1 MYFATGAAFTAAIN
15 ALPTSLTGTYKAFD
29 AFYYAD
35 KYMSTYSGSLS
46 PVEHFVQIGAAR
58 GNQPSASFNPAYYQ
72 STYSDLANLDAA
84 DLVFHYVKFGLNE
97 GRAGNAAL
105 ASYNWSAYLSAY
117 PDVAKYVADNLA
129 SFGGSTTNGA
139 IAHYVKFGEKQ
150 GFSVPGSANGLTIS
164 LSAGTDTRTGTSGN
178 DTFDAG
184 LTTSSLQTLN
194 SGDRL
199 DGGAGTDELFAV
211 VTGSVTPA
219 SIANIENV
227 SITAITNAATVD
239 LTNTTGLKSYTN
251 LASTVT
257 QTTTGV
263 SMSTAVTVADTTVDQ
278 TVTYVGTSGSSDA
291 ATISVRNVVNATAD
305 SLTVAGIETL
315 TLDTSGTTN
324 TLGAL
329 SSAAG
334 GAVTAGVGMTT
345 SSASTVI
352 VNASGTTVT
361 LGTLGSTVKTLDASK
376 ASASTSVTAQFSSTS
391 DLSVTGGAGNDT
403 FHLGSAAG
411 VDTVS
416 AGLGNDTVRYSQNW
430 TTADVVDG
438 GDGTDTI
445 EFVTAADAVVAS
457 APTTYK
463 TTGFETVSVTSQLA
477 NATYTAA
484 TISATATRFNITGRT
499 SASGVNE
506 STAAALTTG
515 APTIVG
521 PAGTFTVG
529 LGNASQSTNTLGALA
544 HELTVTDTG
553 LATND
558 VLTITN
564 SARVLN
570 GAQVGVYGNQ
580 NIVIGGYE
588 TVTIDT
594 GSISGTY
601 QNLGTVTITGDLA
614 SDTTLKF
621 SGANSVEAGV
631 ITATNVDASGITAA
645 GSGSTNS
652 TAAFFMVT
660 NSTARNVTGS
670 GGMDVLFGHGTLGS
684 TISGGAGNDS
694 ITGGAL
700 NDSILGGDGDD
711 SINGGA
717 GNSDLIDGG
726 AGNDTITISA
736 NANLTELDTVSG
748 GDGTAD
754 VLDFSGAAITS
765 SASTFQTITGFEVLK
780 MVPGAASTISMSDFV
795 NNQGFTRVDYGDAN
809 GNAIALNNAPLTVTN
824 IRLITGVDSVTFD
837 RLIDNTSNAVTITAR
852 GSGTATVPTLTIDDE
867 ETVTFTSFASTDDT
881 TITNAIAA
889 ADLKSLTVTG
899 AGDLISATAATS
911 TLIATVDASTSTG
924 AVTLNF
930 GNAAV
935 AITANGGAGVFT
947 FTGGAVGDI
956 ITGLSANDVLAGGL
970 GADTINGGA
979 GDDAITGGAGADVM
993 NVGSGTDTIVLGA
1006 GTSSTSYGTATGA
1019 VATSVAVTGADVITG
1034 MAAGDILTL
1043 TSSSVTAFATLNDVA
1058 ANGTMVAAAATSGTL
1073 AQNAGNLI
1081 RGSWVAGST
1090 TGSGTFVVNT
1100 AAGADT
1106 LYVYDSDA
1114 AQGAAAYQAVVL
1126 VGTAGV
1132 GGTHTVNGAVISLT
1146 LS

>member
-1 MYFATGAAFTAAIN
+1 MPISTNGTIITRLAGALYGEYLSNASFVEVSSTAPATVAANWLSNDFAGKTDAQIATTVLKNLSLNTVTGLDNWVAAQLTAAGSTAAAKGAKLVSMLNDYSQMTADATYGTSAVSFNNKVNSSLILSQTVGGAGGSFATADVVAVKPQTI
-15 ALPTSLTGTYKAFD
+15 TLT
-29 AFYYAD
+29 
-35 KYMSTYSGSLS
+35 
-46 PVEHFVQIGAAR
+46 
-58 GNQPSASFNPAYYQ
+58 
-72 STYSDLANLDAA
+72 
-84 DLVFHYVKFGLNE
+84 
-97 GRAGNAAL
+97 
-105 ASYNWSAYLSAY
+105 
-117 PDVAKYVADNLA
+117 
-129 SFGGSTTNGA
+129 
-139 IAHYVKFGEKQ
+139 
-150 GFSVPGSANGLTIS
+150 
-164 LSAGTDTRTGTSGN
+164 AGTDVRAGGSGN

-184 LTTSSLQTLN
+184 LSISSLQTLN

-199 DGGAGTDELFAV
+199 DGGEGTDELFAV
-211 VTGSVTPA
+211 VTGTVTPA
-219 SIANIENV
+219 SIASIENV
-227 SITAITNAATVD
+227 SVTAITNAATVD
-239 LTNTTGLKSYTN
+239 LTNATGLKSFTN

-263 SMSTAVTVADTTVDQ
+263 SMATAVTVADTTVDQ
-278 TVTYVGTSGSSDA
+278 TVTFAGTSGSSDA
-291 ATISVRNVVNATAD
+291 VTIGVRNVVNATAD

-315 TLDTSGTTN
+315 TLDVSGTTN

-329 SSAAG
+329 SSAAAG
-334 GAVTAGVGMTT
+334 VVTAGVGMTT
-345 SSASTVI
+345 TSASTVNVI
-352 VNASGTTVT
+352 GSGTTNT
-361 LGTLGSTVKTLDASK
+361 IGTLGSTVRTLDASK
-376 ASASTSVTAQFSSTS
+376 ATGSVTAQFSSSS

-416 AGLGNDTVRYSQNW
+416 GGAGNDTVRYSANW

-445 EFVTAADAVVAS
+445 EFTTAADVSGVSS

-463 TTGFETVSVTSQLA
+463 TTGFETVSVLSQLA
-477 NATYTAA
+477 NATYVPAF
-484 TISATATRFNITGRT
+484 ISSTATRFNITGRT
-499 SASGVNE
+499 AASGVNE

-515 APTIVG
+515 APTITG

-529 LGNASQSTNTLGALA
+529 LGNASQSTNALGALA
-544 HELTVTDTG
+544 HALTVNDTG
-553 LATND
+553 IATTD
-558 VLTITN
+558 VLTIAN

-588 TVTIDT
+588 TVTIET
-594 GSISGTY
+594 GSVAGTY
-601 QNLGTVTITGDLA
+601 QNLGTVAITGDLA

-621 SGANSVEAGV
+621 SGANAVEVDTIA
-631 ITATNVDASGITAA
+631 ATNVDASGITAA

-660 NSTARNVTGS
+660 GSTARNVTGS
-670 GGMDVLFGHGTLGS
+670 AGMDVLWGHGTLGS

-717 GNSDLIDGG
+717 GNSDLIEGG

-736 NANLTELDTVSG
+736 NANLTEMDTVSG

-754 VLDFSGAAITS
+754 VLEFTAAITS
-765 SASTFQTITGFEVLK
+765 SATTLQTVSGFETLK
-780 MVPGAASTISMSDFV
+780 MAPAAASTISMSDFV
-795 NNQGFTRVDYGDAN
+795 NNQGFTRVDYGDAG
-809 GNAIALNNAPLTVTN
+809 GNTIALNNVPLSVTN
-824 IRLITGVDSVTFD
+824 VRLISGVTGDSVTFD
-837 RLIDNTSNAVTITAR
+837 RLVDSMTNSVTITAR
-852 GSGTATVPTLTIDDE
+852 GSGTATIPTLTIDDE
-867 ETVTFTSFASTDDT
+867 ETVTFTSFAATDDT
-881 TITNAIAA
+881 TITNAPAA

-899 AGDLISATAATS
+899 AGDLIAATAATS

-935 AITANGGAGVFT
+935 AITATGGTGVFT
-947 FTGGAVGDI
+947 FTGGAVGDN

-979 GDDAITGGAGADVM
+979 GDDAITGGDGADVI

-1034 MAAGDILTL
+1034 MAAGDIITL
-1043 TSSSVTAFATLNDVA
+1043 TSSSGTAFATIGA
-1058 ANGTMVAAAATSGTL
+1058 AADGAMVGAAATTGTL

-1106 LYVYDSDA
+1106 LYVYDSNA
-1114 AQGAAAYQAVVL
+1114 AQATAAYQAVVL

-1132 GGTHTVNGAVISLT
+1132 GGTHTVAGAVISLT

>member
-1 MYFATGAAFTAAIN
+1 MAISTNGTIITRLAGALYGEYLSNASYTELSSTAPATVAANFLSNDFAGKTDLQVANTILTNLGLTSITGLNNWLAAQLTAAGSTAAAKGATLVSILNGYAGMTADATYGSYATSFNAKTAASLTLSQTTGSLGGSFATADAVAVKAQTI
-15 ALPTSLTGTYKAFD
+15 TLT
-29 AFYYAD
+29 
-35 KYMSTYSGSLS
+35 
-46 PVEHFVQIGAAR
+46 
-58 GNQPSASFNPAYYQ
+58 
-72 STYSDLANLDAA
+72 
-84 DLVFHYVKFGLNE
+84 
-97 GRAGNAAL
+97 
-105 ASYNWSAYLSAY
+105 
-117 PDVAKYVADNLA
+117 
-129 SFGGSTTNGA
+129 
-139 IAHYVKFGEKQ
+139 
-150 GFSVPGSANGLTIS
+150 
-164 LSAGTDTRTGTSGN
+164 AGTDVRAGGSGN

-184 LTTSSLQTLN
+184 LSISSLQTLN

-199 DGGAGTDELFAV
+199 DGGEGTDELFAV
-211 VTGSVTPA
+211 VTGTVTPA
-219 SIANIENV
+219 SIASIENV
-227 SITAITNAATVD
+227 SVTAITNAATVD
-239 LTNTTGLKSYTN
+239 LTNATGLKSYTN

-263 SMSTAVTVADTTVDQ
+263 SMATAVTVADTTVDQ
-278 TVTYVGTSGSSDA
+278 TVTFAGTSGSSDA
-291 ATISVRNVVNATAD
+291 VTIGVRNVVNATAD

-315 TLDTSGTTN
+315 TLDVSGTTN

-329 SSAAG
+329 SSAAA

-345 SSASTVI
+345 TSSSSINVI
-352 VNASGTTVT
+352 GSFTTNT
-361 LGTLGSTVKTLDASK
+361 LGTLGSTVRTLDASK
-376 ASASTSVTAQFSSTS
+376 ATGSVTAQFSSS
-391 DLSVTGGAGNDT
+391 LDLSVTGGAGNDT

-416 AGLGNDTVRYSQNW
+416 GGAGNDTVRFSANW
-430 TTADVVDG
+430 TTADIVDG

-445 EFVTAADAVVAS
+445 EFTTAADVSGVSS
-457 APTTYK
+457 APTSYK
-463 TTGFETVSVTSQLA
+463 TTGFETVAVLSQLA
-477 NATYTAA
+477 NATYVPAFISSTAV
-484 TISATATRFNITGRT
+484 RFNITGRT
-499 SASGVNE
+499 AASGVNE

-515 APTIVG
+515 APTITG

-529 LGNASQSTNTLGALA
+529 LGNASQSTNALGALA
-544 HELTVTDTG
+544 HALTVNDTG
-553 LATND
+553 IATTD
-558 VLTITN
+558 VLTIAN
-564 SARVLN
+564 SARVSN

-601 QNLGTVTITGDLA
+601 QNLGTVAITGDLA

-621 SGANSVEAGV
+621 SGANSVEVDV

-660 NSTARNVTGS
+660 GSTARNVTGS
-670 GGMDVLFGHGTLGS
+670 AGMDVLWGHGTLGS

-694 ITGGAL
+694 ITGGTL

-748 GDGTAD
+748 GEGAAD
-754 VLDFSGAAITS
+754 TLEFTAAITS
-765 SASTFQTITGFEVLK
+765 SASTFQTITGFETLK
-780 MVPGAASTISMSDFV
+780 MAPAAASTISMSDFV
-795 NNQGFTRVDYGDAN
+795 NNQGFTRVDYGNAG
-809 GNAIALNNAPLTVTN
+809 GNAIALNNAPLSVAN
-824 IRLITGVDSVTFD
+824 IRLISGVDGDSVTFD
-837 RLIDNTSNAVTITAR
+837 RLIDNSTNAVTITAR

-881 TITNAIAA
+881 TITNAPAA

-899 AGDLISATAATS
+899 SGDLIAATAATS

-947 FTGGAVGDI
+947 FTGGAVGDNI
-956 ITGLSANDVLAGGL
+956 SGLSANDVLDGGL

-1034 MAAGDILTL
+1034 MAAGDLITF
-1043 TSSSVTAFATLNDVA
+1043 TASANGPFDGIAGA
-1058 ANGTMVAAAATSGTL
+1058 ANGKMVAAAATNATL
-1073 AQNAGNLI
+1073 AANAGNLI

-1114 AQGAAAYQAVVL
+1114 AQATQAYQAIVL
-1126 VGTAGV
+1126 VGTVGV
-1132 GGTHTVNGAVISLT
+1132 GGTHTHAGGVITLT

>member
-1 MYFATGAAFTAAIN
+1 MAISTNGLQLARIAGAVFNQQLSASDYSEILAANKTAAELDAWANAAVAAEFRNKTTTDIAKAVLANVGLTSVAGLEAWVAGQLNAGGGVAKAGASMLAMLNDFSNMTADATYGAAATTFNTKAAASQSLSQTAG
-15 ALPTSLTGTYKAFD
+15 TSTGTF
-29 AFYYAD
+29 
-35 KYMSTYSGSLS
+35 
-46 PVEHFVQIGAAR
+46 AAV
-58 GNQPSASFNPAYYQ
+58 SAVA
-72 STYSDLANLDAA
+72 T
-84 DLVFHYVKFGLNE
+84 VK
-97 GRAGNAAL
+97 
-105 ASYNWSAYLSAY
+105 
-117 PDVAKYVADNLA
+117 
-129 SFGGSTTNGA
+129 TQT
-139 IAHYVKFGEKQ
+139 IT
-150 GFSVPGSANGLTIS
+150 LT
-164 LSAGTDTRTGTSGN
+164 AGTDVRAGGSGN

-184 LTTSSLQTLN
+184 LSTSSLQTLN

-211 VTGSVTPA
+211 VNGTVTPA
-219 SIANIENV
+219 SIASIENISV
-227 SITAITNAATVD
+227 TAITNAATVD
-239 LTNTTGLKSYTN
+239 LTNATGLQSFTN

-263 SMSTAVTVADTTVDQ
+263 SMATAVTVADTTVDQ
-278 TVTYVGTSGSSDA
+278 TVTFAGTSGSSDA
-291 ATISVRNVVNATAD
+291 VTIGVRNVVNATAD

-315 TLDTSGTTN
+315 TLDVSGTTN

-329 SSAAG
+329 SSAAAG
-334 GAVTAGVGMTT
+334 VVTAGVGMTT
-345 SSASTVI
+345 ASAATVNVI
-352 VNASGTTVT
+352 GSGTTNT
-361 LGTLGSTVKTLDASK
+361 LGTLGSTVRTLDASK
-376 ASASTSVTAQFSSTS
+376 ATGSVTAQFSSSS
-391 DLSVTGGAGNDT
+391 DQSVTGGAGNDT

-411 VDTVS
+411 ADTVS
-416 AGLGNDTVRYSQNW
+416 GGAGNDTVRFSANW
-430 TTADVVDG
+430 TTADIVDG

-445 EFVTAADAVVAS
+445 EFTTAADVSGVSS
-457 APTTYK
+457 APTSYK
-463 TTGFETVSVTSQLA
+463 TTGFETVAVLSQLA
-477 NATYTAA
+477 NATYVPAFISSTAV
-484 TISATATRFNITGRT
+484 RFNITGRT
-499 SASGVNE
+499 AASGVNE

-515 APTIVG
+515 APTITG

-529 LGNASQSTNTLGALA
+529 LGNASQSTNSLGALA
-544 HELTVTDTG
+544 HALTVNDTG
-553 LATND
+553 IATTD
-558 VLTITN
+558 VLTIAN

-601 QNLGTVTITGDLA
+601 QNLGTVAITGDLA

-621 SGANSVEAGV
+621 SGANAVEADT
-631 ITATNVDASGITAA
+631 IAATNVDASGITAA
-645 GSGSTNS
+645 GSGSTVS

-660 NSTARNVTGS
+660 GSTARNVTGS
-670 GGMDVLFGHGTLGS
+670 AGMDVLWGHGTLGS

-694 ITGGAL
+694 ITGGTL

-748 GDGTAD
+748 GEGAAD
-754 VLDFSGAAITS
+754 TLEFTAAITS
-765 SASTFQTITGFEVLK
+765 SASTFQTFTGFETLK
-780 MVPGAASTISMSDFV
+780 MAPAAASTISMSDFV
-795 NNQGFTRVDYGDAN
+795 NNQGFTRVDYGDAG
-809 GNAIALNNAPLTVTN
+809 GNTIALNNAPLSVAN
-824 IRLITGVDSVTFD
+824 IRLISGVTGDAVTFD
-837 RLIDNTSNAVTITAR
+837 RLIDNSTNAVTITAR
-852 GSGTATVPTLTIDDE
+852 GSGTATVSTLTIDDE

-881 TITNAIAA
+881 TITNAPAA

-899 AGDLISATAATS
+899 SGDLIAATAATS

-930 GNAAV
+930 GSAAV

-947 FTGGAVGDI
+947 FTGGAVGDNI
-956 ITGLSANDVLAGGL
+956 SGLSANDVLDGGL

-979 GDDAITGGAGADVM
+979 GDDAITGGAGADVI
-993 NVGSGTDTIVLGA
+993 NVGSGTDTIVLGGA
-1006 GTSSTSYGTATGA
+1006 TTSATVTSSTSFGTTAGA
-1019 VATSVAVTGADVITG
+1019 IATSTSVTGADVITG
-1034 MAAGDILTL
+1034 MAAGDIITF
-1043 TSSSVTAFATLNDVA
+1043 TSTSGTAFATLNNTA
-1058 ANGTMVAAAATSGTL
+1058 ANGTMVAAASTGTTL
-1073 AQNAGNLI
+1073 AVNQANLI

-1100 AAGADT
+1100 TAGADT

-1114 AQGAAAYQAVVL
+1114 TQATNAFVAVVL

-1132 GGTHTVNGAVISLT
+1132 TGTHTTANNIMSLT
-1146 LS
+1146 LA

>member
-1 MYFATGAAFTAAIN
+1 MAIPTNGIQLVRLSGALFNQQLSASDYTDILAANKTVTELNAWANSMVSLEYKNKTVTQIAGDLLKNLDLSSVAGLQNWVAGQLTAGGGVAKAGETILAMLNDFSNMTADATYGAAATTFNAKTAN
-15 ALPTSLTGTYKAFD
+15 AQTLSQTAGSVGGTFSAVSSVATVKTQTITLT
-29 AFYYAD
+29 
-35 KYMSTYSGSLS
+35 
-46 PVEHFVQIGAAR
+46 
-58 GNQPSASFNPAYYQ
+58 
-72 STYSDLANLDAA
+72 
-84 DLVFHYVKFGLNE
+84 
-97 GRAGNAAL
+97 
-105 ASYNWSAYLSAY
+105 
-117 PDVAKYVADNLA
+117 
-129 SFGGSTTNGA
+129 
-139 IAHYVKFGEKQ
+139 
-150 GFSVPGSANGLTIS
+150 
-164 LSAGTDTRTGTSGN
+164 AGTDVRAGGSGN

-184 LTTSSLQTLN
+184 LSTSSLQTLN

-211 VTGSVTPA
+211 VTGTVTPA
-219 SIANIENV
+219 SIASIENISV
-227 SITAITNAATVD
+227 TAITNAATVD
-239 LTNTTGLKSYTN
+239 LTNATGLQSFTN

-257 QTTTGV
+257 QTTTGL
-263 SMSTAVTVADTTVDQ
+263 SMATAVTVADTTVDQ
-278 TVTYVGTSGSSDA
+278 TVTFAGTSGSSDA
-291 ATISVRNVVNATAD
+291 VTIGVRNVVNATAD

-315 TLDTSGTTN
+315 TLDVSGTTN

-329 SSAAG
+329 STAAA

-345 SSASTVI
+345 ASAATINVI
-352 VNASGTTVT
+352 GAGTTNT
-361 LGTLGSTVKTLDASK
+361 LGTLGSTVRTLDASK
-376 ASASTSVTAQFSSTS
+376 ATGSVTAQFSSSS
-391 DLSVTGGAGNDT
+391 DQSVTGGAGNDT

-416 AGLGNDTVRYSQNW
+416 GGAGNDTVRFSANW
-430 TTADVVDG
+430 TTADIVDG

-445 EFVTAADAVVAS
+445 EFTTAADVSGVSS

-463 TTGFETVSVTSQLA
+463 TTGFETVAVISQLA
-477 NATYTAA
+477 NATYVPAFISSTAV
-484 TISATATRFNITGRT
+484 RFNITGRT
-499 SASGVNE
+499 AASGVNE

-515 APTIVG
+515 APTITG

-529 LGNASQSTNTLGALA
+529 LGNASQSTNALGALA
-544 HELTVTDTG
+544 HALTVNDTG
-553 LATND
+553 IATTD
-558 VLTITN
+558 VLTVAN

-601 QNLGTVTITGDLA
+601 QNLGTVAITGDLA

-621 SGANSVEAGV
+621 SGANSVEVDV

-660 NSTARNVTGS
+660 GSTARNVTGS
-670 GGMDVLFGHGTLGS
+670 SGMDVLWGHGTLGS

-694 ITGGAL
+694 ITGGTL

-748 GDGTAD
+748 GEGAAD
-754 VLDFSGAAITS
+754 TLEFTAAITS
-765 SASTFQTITGFEVLK
+765 SASTFQTITGFETLK
-780 MVPGAASTISMSDFV
+780 MAPAAASTISMSDFV
-795 NNQGFTRVDYGDAN
+795 NNQGFTRVDYGNAGGAN
-809 GNAIALNNAPLTVTN
+809 TIALNNVPLSVTN
-824 IRLITGVDSVTFD
+824 VRLISGVDGDNVTFD
-837 RLIDNTSNAVTITAR
+837 RLIDSATNAVTITAR
-852 GSGTATVPTLTIDDE
+852 GSGTATIPTLTIDDE
-867 ETVTFTSFASTDDT
+867 ETVIFTSFASTDDT
-881 TITNAIAA
+881 TITNAPAA

-899 AGDLISATAATS
+899 SGDLIAATAATS

-947 FTGGAVGDI
+947 FTGGAVGDN

-979 GDDAITGGAGADVM
+979 GDDAITGGDGADVM

-1034 MAAGDILTL
+1034 MAAGDIITL
-1043 TSSSVTAFATLNDVA
+1043 TSSSGTAFATIGA
-1058 ANGTMVAAAATSGTL
+1058 AADGAMVGAAATTGTL

-1106 LYVYDSDA
+1106 LYVYDSNA
-1114 AQGAAAYQAVVL
+1114 AQATAAYQAVVL

-1132 GGTHTVNGAVISLT
+1132 GGTHTVAGAVISLT